1 MTVDA
6 TAYGH
11 PVAHR
16 RINWRRLLAV
26 FLLLLGCGGYVA
38 YAHKQARKPYEWSG
52 TVEARSIAIGSRTG
66 GRVKQVL
73 AREGDRVEAGQPIL
87 VLEPGDLEAQLTV
100 AEGQLAQAESERDK
114 LVKGARPEEIMQAK
128 ARAAAAAA
136 TLEENKRGA
145 RSEEIAAAEAR
156 LSAAEAAL
164 EKIQRDAERYK
175 GLVASGAISRME
187 AEAAES
193 DLKQLQAQRDA
204 QKHALDELVNGTRRE
219 RIRHAEALAMEAQ
232 ASAKLVSA
240 GTRVE
245 DLRAAEA
252 AVKIAQGRLD
262 AIRAQMDELTVRA
275 PVAARLDALDLRP
288 GDILHPNA
296 TAATLVED
304 DALYVRIY
312 VPETQ
317 LGLVRVGD
325 AVPITVDTFGDR
337 SFQGVV
343 RHISSVGEFSPRN
356 LQTADERANQVF
368 ATRIDITENRE
379 LLRAGMSALTKVPR
393 P

>member
-1 MTVDA
+1 
-6 TAYGH
+6 
-11 PVAHR
+11 
-16 RINWRRLLAV
+16 
-26 FLLLLGCGGYVA
+26 
-38 YAHKQARKPYEWSG
+38 
-52 TVEARSIAIGSRTG
+52 
-66 GRVKQVL
+66 
-73 AREGDRVEAGQPIL
+73 
-87 VLEPGDLEAQLTV
+87 
-100 AEGQLAQAESERDK
+100 
-114 LVKGARPEEIMQAK
+114 
-128 ARAAAAAA
+128 
-136 TLEENKRGA
+136 
-145 RSEEIAAAEAR
+145 
-156 LSAAEAAL
+156 
-164 EKIQRDAERYK
+164 
-175 GLVASGAISRME
+175 VASGAISRME

-193 DLKQLQAQRDA
+193 ERKQLQAQREA
-204 QKHALDELVNGTRRE
+204 QKHTLDELVNGTRRE

-245 DLRAAEA
+245 DLRTAEA

-262 AIRAQMDELTVRA
+262 AIRAQMAELTVRA

-325 AVPITVDTFGDR
+325 TVPITVDTFGDR

-368 ATRIDITENRE
+368 ATRIDITESRE